1 MNDQIQTV
9 ERSSSGLEPNAAGAV
24 CYVFGF
30 LSGILF
36 LATEKKSRFV
46 RFHAM
51 QSTLAFLGLFVIQ
64 FLLSKLGPL
73 AALNSLI
80 WLMSFAVWAF
90 MIYKA
95 YSGKAYRLPL
105 IGESAAKELARP
117 VAG

>member
-9 ERSSSGLEPNAAGAV
+9 ERSSSGLEINAAGAL

-30 LSGILF
+30 FSGILF
-36 LATEKKSRFV
+36 LATEKKSRVV

-73 AALNSLI
+73 AALNSLV
-80 WLMSFAVWAF
+80 WLTMFAVWAF

-95 YSGKAYRLPL
+95 YSGEAYRLPL
-105 IGESAAKELARP
+105 VGDSAAKELARP
-117 VAG
+117 LAG

>member
-9 ERSSSGLEPNAAGAV
+9 ERSSSGLDINAAGAF

-30 LSGILF
+30 FSGILF

-80 WLMSFAVWAF
+80 WLTSFALWAF

-95 YSGKAYRLPL
+95 YSGEAYRLPL